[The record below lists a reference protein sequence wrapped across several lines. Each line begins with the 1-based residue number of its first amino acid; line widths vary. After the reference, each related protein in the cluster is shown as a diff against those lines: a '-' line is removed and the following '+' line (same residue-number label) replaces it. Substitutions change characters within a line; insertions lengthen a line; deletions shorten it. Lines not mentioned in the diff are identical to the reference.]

1 MGNYLMSRSRRSD
14 VRKQAR
20 LTYLAT
26 TKRFMTPHL
35 NKEDIHRM
43 AVGETRIALIQS
55 KKFDSVIGSIFLA
68 IAVKL
73 ITKLI
78 EKWLDENL
86 FSLDSISPQYTEGEP
101 GYDPKTK

>member
-1 MGNYLMSRSRRSD
+1 M
-14 VRKQAR
+14 QAR
-20 LTYLAT
+20 LEYTAT
-26 TKRFMTPHL
+26 AKRFMTPSL

-55 KKFDSVIGSIFLA
+55 KKFDSVIGSILLA

-73 ITKLI
+73 VTKLI